1 MGMGEVV
8 SETQK
13 AGQVDKRVVLAIIK
27 ALARTKRL
35 VVPFDVV
42 EEELSELIED
52 YGKREDLLL
61 GLIDAINAGVADH
74 MYLVHGRLVISPRK
88 LSEEELQVLYKIAQL
103 YEYKPYDGRNRE
115 TTVDNVIHN
124 LVRLWHDPCFGMT
137 NAAEAAYYLAE
148 EYGLGIKE
156 VMNTVRKDPRGYG
169 TIVYN
174 IEDSILVSETYT
186 PCFCSE
192 EERSNDCCEEGGDCG
207 WWEFVEPSETQTS
220 QQG

>member
-1 MGMGEVV
+1 M
-8 SETQK
+8 SEATQ
-13 AGQVDKRVVLAIIK
+13 ARQVDRRAILAVIK

-35 VVPFDVV
+35 VVPLDVV
-42 EEELSELIED
+42 EEELSEMIED
-52 YGKREDLLL
+52 YGKRKDLLL
-61 GLIDAINAGVADH
+61 GLIDAINANVADY

-88 LSEEELQVLYKIAQL
+88 LSEEELQVLHEIAKLYK
-103 YEYKPYDGRNRE
+103 YKPYDGRNRE

-137 NAAEAAYYLAE
+137 NAAEAAYYLAK

-169 TIVYN
+169 TIVYS

-186 PCFCSE
+186 PCFCDE

-207 WWEFVEPSETQTS
+207 WWEFVEPNEAQAS
-220 QQG
+220 QQGGEA